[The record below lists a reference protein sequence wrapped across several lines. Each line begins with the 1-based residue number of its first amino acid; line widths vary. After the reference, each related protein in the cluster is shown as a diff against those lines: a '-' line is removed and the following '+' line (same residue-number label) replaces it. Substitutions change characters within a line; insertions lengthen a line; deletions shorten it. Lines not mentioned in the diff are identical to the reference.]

1 MRLVVFNGMGH
12 AMFFDESPGERVPP
26 SKTEREYPP
35 RETFLVRGRRDE
47 RAKKHGRF
55 GNERKMM
62 NMFYLEL

>member
-1 MRLVVFNGMGH
+1 MRSVVFNGMG
-12 AMFFDESPGERVPP
+12 FDESPGEGVPP
-26 SKTEREYPP
+26 SETEREYPP

-47 RAKKHGRF
+47 RAKKRGRF